1 MRRTTTLLMILGGIV
16 LMVVSF
22 FLLAAPWGATTVEN
36 SNPRMQF
43 APALFVLGV
52 LLVFL
57 SAVVYEL
64 LPDRRKR

>member
-1 MRRTTTLLMILGGIV
+1 MRRTITVLMILGGMV

-22 FLLAAPWGATTVEN
+22 FFLAAPWGATAVEN

-64 LPDRRKR
+64 LPDRPKR

>member
-1 MRRTTTLLMILGGIV
+1 MRRTITLLMIVGGMS

-22 FLLAAPWGATTVEN
+22 FFLAAPWGATAVEN
-36 SNPRMQF
+36 SNPRIQF
-43 APALFVLGV
+43 APTLFVLGV
-52 LLVFL
+52 LLVFV

>member
-1 MRRTTTLLMILGGIV
+1 MRRTITLLMVLGGLV

-22 FLLAAPWGATTVEN
+22 FFLAAPWGATAVEN
-36 SNPRMQF
+36 SNPRVQF

-64 LPDRRKR
+64 IPDRRKP